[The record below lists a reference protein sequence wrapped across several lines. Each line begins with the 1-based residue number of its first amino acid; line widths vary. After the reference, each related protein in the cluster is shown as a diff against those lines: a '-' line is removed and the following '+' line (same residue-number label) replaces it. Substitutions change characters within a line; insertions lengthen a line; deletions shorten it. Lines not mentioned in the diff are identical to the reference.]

1 MRCDLPSP
9 PMIQELGQAVEGLE
23 EELGLMQDP
32 SFV

>member
-1 MRCDLPSP
+1 
-9 PMIQELGQAVEGLE
+9 MIQELGQAVEGVK